1 MKKKIKNAFL
11 FSSAT
16 TRNIGEEEAT
26 LSGGA
31 PRRRGGG
38 RRRKRREKS
47 SSFGNGEVE
56 KLGPPTKSW
65 TGLVLLHH
73 VRMCVCVS
81 HVISK
86 LNRGTI
92 GGSFQR

>member
-1 MKKKIKNAFL
+1 MKKKRKNAFL

-31 PRRRGGG
+31 PRRRRGG
-38 RRRKRREKS
+38 RRKRREKS
-47 SSFGNGEVE
+47 SSFGNGVVE

-65 TGLVLLHH
+65 TGLVLLHQ
-73 VRMCVCVS
+73 VGCVCVS
-81 HVISK
+81 VMISE